1 MSAFACTTL
10 CLVLTVPALQD
21 DDDKDVARRN
31 EKIAEVVKQ
40 EMNDVCLGAMR
51 IEIKRMAEVMELDAK
66 AVKRLTLAAKGA
78 VKKTVDKYGERAVR
92 FVTENVESADVSLN
106 GKRIRFEEP
115 HDADENE
122 DEKPAPTAKAA
133 YNVFVQVKEANFDL
147 DVRRE
152 NGSTG
157 SGSGG
162 GLQYVRRQEV
172 WKKALDAVATKEQR
186 KLYDDHVAER
196 RRKLAVGL
204 ITRAMALDL
213 RMTDKQ
219 TEEFGEWANK
229 QIKTT
234 TPSDFSSGSAWVIRR
249 LTGRLDTKGLDR
261 ILDADQL
268 RFLQIR
274 ISEWTW

>member
-1 MSAFACTTL
+1 M
-10 CLVLTVPALQD
+10 
-21 DDDKDVARRN
+21 K
-31 EKIAEVVKQ
+31 
-40 EMNDVCLGAMR
+40 
-51 IEIKRMAEVMELDAK
+51 
-66 AVKRLTLAAKGA
+66 
-78 VKKTVDKYGERAVR
+78 
-92 FVTENVESADVSLN
+92 
-106 GKRIRFEEP
+106 
-115 HDADENE
+115 
-122 DEKPAPTAKAA
+122 
-133 YNVFVQVKEANFDL
+133 VKETQFDL
-147 DVRRE
+147 DVRKK
-152 NGSTG
+152 NSSTG

-172 WKKALDAVATKEQR
+172 WKKALEAVATKEQR